1 MITGVSLRL
10 LYLIFIRV
18 LGLVL
23 LMGRTASA
31 LAVVTSDNDDQIKG
45 GIWRE
50 LIALDATFGL
60 PGKLTLDGKW
70 HAGPSNKHLVAFG
83 RKPSDRNPTGLQGFH
98 ARHLLVIIDEC
109 CGLPKELWDG
119 LTRWRPTRG
128 TILACGNPT
137 DPTAYMAEVCKPG
150 SGWEVQ
156 QIRSTDTAESTG
168 EQMPD
173 ELRGVLAS
181 ASGSTKA
188 RMWGCDQPGVRV
200 PHHRRVPRYQQ
211 RHPDH
216 AEVDRSRSGTHAR
229 ADEMA
234 EARCGHRSL
243 RRRQDHD
250 LPAGGA
256 AGSASTASAVTT
268 RRRDGRSPPRTRR
281 WFSTTTWAVDPRS
294 DHRPGC
300 SSAYGTAIAAREPWA
315 LVAHSTLCGMTDDD
329 ADRPEPLPA
338 KAITALLREARSLS
352 RRADKLSDTAAA
364 VGDSTTQQLAAEACT
379 SVEQLV
385 HHLMLLERQVQ
396 RGEKAASRRAP

>member
-18 LGLVL
+18 LALVL

-128 TILACGNPT
+128 TILASGNPT

-168 EQMPD
+168 EQVPD

-181 ASGSTKA
+181 REWVDQSAGCGGATSPAYVSRIIGEFPDISNDTLIMPRWIEAAQA
-188 RMWGCDQPGVRV
+188 RTLERTRWPKLGADIARYGGDKTTIYRREGRLGPQV
-200 PHHRRVPRYQQ
+200 PHRLLRRGGATGGRP
-211 RHPDH
+211 
-216 AEVDRSRSGTHAR
+216 HAR
-229 ADEMA
+229 D
-234 EARCGHRSL
+234 GGSV
-243 RRRQDHD
+243 RRRGRSTRARITDLAVLRLRHRDRCSGAVGTCSAQHTLWHD
-250 LPAGGA
+250 
-256 AGSASTASAVTT
+256 
-268 RRRDGRSPPRTRR
+268 RRRRG
-281 WFSTTTWAVDPRS
+281 
-294 DHRPGC
+294 
-300 SSAYGTAIAAREPWA
+300 
-315 LVAHSTLCGMTDDD
+315 
-329 ADRPEPLPA
+329 PA
-338 KAITALLREARSLS
+338 
-352 RRADKLSDTAAA
+352 
-364 VGDSTTQQLAAEACT
+364 
-379 SVEQLV
+379 
-385 HHLMLLERQVQ
+385 
-396 RGEKAASRRAP
+396 

>member
-18 LGLVL
+18 LALVL

-70 HAGPSNKHLVAFG
+70 HAGPSNEHLVAFG

-119 LTRWRPTRG
+119 ADS
-128 TILACGNPT
+128 LASNEGN
-137 DPTAYMAEVCKPG
+137 DPRL
-150 SGWEVQ
+150 WEPN
-156 QIRSTDTAESTG
+156 G
-168 EQMPD
+168 PD
-173 ELRGVLAS
+173 GVHGRGVQAGIGLGGPADPVDRHRGVHRR
-181 ASGSTKA
+181 AGAGRAARCPGVPRVGRPKR

-234 EARCGHRSL
+234 EARCGHRPL

-250 LPAGGA
+250 LPARGA

-300 SSAYGTAIAAREPWA
+300 SWIR
-315 LVAHSTLCGMTDDD
+315 LRHR
-329 ADRPEPLPA
+329 DRC
-338 KAITALLREARSLS
+338 SG
-352 RRADKLSDTAAA
+352 A
-364 VGDSTTQQLAAEACT
+364 VGTCSAQHTLWHD
-379 SVEQLV
+379 
-385 HHLMLLERQVQ
+385 RRR
-396 RGEKAASRRAP
+396 RGPA